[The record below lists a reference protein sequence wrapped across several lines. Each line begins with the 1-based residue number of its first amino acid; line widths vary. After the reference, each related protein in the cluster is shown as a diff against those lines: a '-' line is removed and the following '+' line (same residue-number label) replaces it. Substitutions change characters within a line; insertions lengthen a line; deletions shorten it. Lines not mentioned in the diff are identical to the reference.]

1 MLATWRTAQRAEH
14 MDALQA
20 VSVMT
25 AGVLKFFFSAILSYR
40 LGNSYLETVLLTGTG
55 GCIGTLVFYLG
66 GTRVLEWFRLRHVR
80 KRAIAIARGKQPKR
94 VFTRTNRMIVRI
106 KQGYG
111 VKGLTLIS
119 PPILSIPIT
128 SLLAA
133 KYFRHDRRT
142 LPLLLSSVVVWSFVL
157 SFAWKFTR

>member
-1 MLATWRTAQRAEH
+1 
-14 MDALQA
+14 MDALH
-20 VSVMT
+20 VITVMS
-25 AGVLKFFFSAILSYR
+25 AGVLKFFFSAFVSYR
-40 LGNSYLETVLLTGTG
+40 LGNTYMETVLLTGTG
-55 GCIGTLVFYLG
+55 GCLGTLVFYLG

-80 KRAIAIARGKQPKR
+80 KRARAIAHGKVPRR

-106 KQGYG
+106 KRGYG
-111 VKGLTLIS
+111 IKGLALLS

-128 SLLAA
+128 SILAA

-142 LPLLLSSVVVWSFVL
+142 LPLLLSSVVVWTFVL